1 MSEVVVPSLSYR
13 PPGSAPKLVASM
25 PQHLLPMT
33 VLILS

>member
-25 PQHLLPMT
+25 PHLLPMT